1 MLSDPRE
8 LQAIRPTQSR
18 RFHQLYQAHFET
30 VMRFILRFGI
40 CRHDAEDLAQRVFM
54 VAYRRS
60 GDPEGI
66 ESPEAFLRAVT
77 VRVIHEHFRWWKVR
91 RAKSWLV
98 EHSWAGRDEDAVDP
112 ERNLLAGESLEEV
125 RSVLRKMSEKLRD
138 AFVLL
143 DIEGI
148 PIRDAAEILGVPI
161 NTLRSRH
168 GLAREEFK
176 RLYARF
182 QNKDAATKGHSL

>member
-1 MLSDPRE
+1 MLSE
-8 LQAIRPTQSR
+8 SGGLCAIRPTQSR
-18 RFHQLYQAHFET
+18 RFRQLYQANFDV

-40 CRHDAEDLAQRVFM
+40 GRQDAEDLTQRVFL
-54 VAYRRS
+54 VAYRRC
-60 GDPEGI
+60 GDAEAL
-66 ESPEAFLRAVT
+66 ESPEAFLRGVA

-98 EHSWAGRDEDAVDP
+98 EHSWAGREEDEVDP
-112 ERNLLAGESLEEV
+112 ERELLAGESLAQVREV
-125 RSVLRKMSEKLRD
+125 LHRMSGKLRD

-143 DIEGI
+143 DVEGI
-148 PIRDAAEILGVPI
+148 STSEAAELLNVPV

-176 RLYARF
+176 RLWSRM
-182 QNKDAATKGHSL
+182 QLRHAAAKGAIP